1 MLFGFKWQSGHF
13 EHGGIEI
20 GADHHFVAAGARGN
34 FSRPLDHERFTNS
47 SFVGETFEVTKSSG
61 GIVSIAAVVSSEDDD
76 GVVGDAEL
84 FKFGNNAAYAVVES
98 LDHACTFWIEVFV
111 LFVVERFGFRCV
123 FFHQCGWC
131 HVGAVQGVVGKVE
144 QEGFVFFLVQ
154 ELESRIG
161 EFVGEEVAFFAVIQ
175 TGHAEGGEVFSGA
188 FGLCPFATADVDVE
202 AVAGGVMLV
211 EVGLVDGHEVPF
223 SEKGSGVVGGFERF
237 RKEDALVINLGFP
250 LRNVENRIV
259 AIVPCDPVGEMKSRR
274 VTATENGG
282 AAGRANRAG
291 GVAIGEAHAVF
302 GELVDLGCLVECG
315 TVTAEIPPTQVID
328 EEENEV
334 GFFLGKQ

>member
-1 MLFGFKWQSGHF
+1 M
-13 EHGGIEI
+13 
-20 GADHHFVAAGARGN
+20 
-34 FSRPLDHERFTNS
+34 
-47 SFVGETFEVTKSSG
+47 GETFEVTKSSG

-111 LFVVERFGFRCV
+111 LFVVERFGFCCV

-202 AVAGGVMLV
+202 AVFLRDPGGFGVPESPLSKSSGLVARLFQHRSDGRGVGREGDESITRSVGAAMTMTGVEAGHDDAAGGTANRGAG
-211 EVGLVDGHEVPF
+211 VGALKLHPFFGQLCHDGCFDELSSVRRKIPR
-223 SEKGSGVVGGFERF
+223 SGVIDHH
-237 RKEDALVINLGFP
+237 EDDVGFP
-250 LRNVENRIV
+250 
-259 AIVPCDPVGEMKSRR
+259 GG
-274 VTATENGG
+274 ENGDWEQEEQESLQHE
-282 AAGRANRAG
+282 AELHGRLKPWQGRRSFLGRMSDLPGENNRSSD
-291 GVAIGEAHAVF
+291 
-302 GELVDLGCLVECG
+302 DLGTSRSVVFADFDG
-315 TVTAEIPPTQVID
+315 
-328 EEENEV
+328 
-334 GFFLGKQ
+334 